1 MNAVHQQPPQPV
13 QVSAFYNH
21 EQAVA
26 AALVLSSMSASG
38 RYDAYDAQL
47 SLLNGSLSAAQV
59 QATVHSHMATAATVA
74 AAASAAATTTATTS
88 IATTTLPQVFLKP
101 SPPQQAAAVDA
112 MCGETAA
119 TTAQASMHLPR
130 KYL

>member
-1 MNAVHQQPPQPV
+1 MNATQPPSV

-38 RYDAYDAQL
+38 RYDVYDAQL
-47 SLLNGSLSAAQV
+47 SLLNGSLAAAQV
-59 QATVHSHMATAATVA
+59 ASVQSQLASATAA
-74 AAASAAATTTATTS
+74 STATATAMTS
-88 IATTTLPQVFLKP
+88 TTTLPQVFLKP
-101 SPPQQAAAVDA
+101 SPPSQAAVDA
-112 MCGETAA
+112 LSDSAA
-119 TTAQASMHLPR
+119 AAASTAQAAHLPR

>member
-1 MNAVHQQPPQPV
+1 MNATQPQSV

-47 SLLNGSLSAAQV
+47 SLLNGSLAAAQV
-59 QATVHSHMATAATVA
+59 ASVTSQLANATAA
-74 AAASAAATTTATTS
+74 STATAMTS
-88 IATTTLPQVFLKP
+88 TTTLPQVFLKP
-101 SPPQQAAAVDA
+101 FPPSQAAVDA
-112 MCGETAA
+112 LSESAA
-119 TTAQASMHLPR
+119 AAASTAQAAHLPR

>member
-1 MNAVHQQPPQPV
+1 MNAAQQQPPQPV

-47 SLLNGSLSAAQV
+47 SLLNGSLAAAQV
-59 QATVHSHMATAATVA
+59 QASVHSHMATAATVA
-74 AAASAAATTTATTS
+74 AAASAAAAATTTS

-119 TTAQASMHLPR
+119 ITAPAAMHLPR